1 MGTTGRGKAALEHD
15 AIARRVRACPA
26 CEKGRREGGD
36 YVQLLRFAV
45 KQCEGVAML
54 PCCTV
59 LWEVGQWMGRE
70 EVRPLHSR
78 GHVTNLSL
86 SVAV

>member
-1 MGTTGRGKAALEHD
+1 MPDVSAHVQ
-15 AIARRVRACPA
+15 RVRREA
-26 CEKGRREGGD
+26 GREREEGD

-59 LWEVGQWMGRE
+59 L
-70 EVRPLHSR
+70 
-78 GHVTNLSL
+78 
-86 SVAV
+86 

>member
-1 MGTTGRGKAALEHD
+1 MRE
-15 AIARRVRACPA
+15 
-26 CEKGRREGGD
+26 REGGD

-59 LWEVGQWMGRE
+59 LREVEEWEGRG
-70 EVRPLHSR
+70 VRPLHSQ
-78 GHVTNLSL
+78 GACNEF
-86 SVAV
+86 VAVCRRLAAAWRGANNGGH

>member
-1 MGTTGRGKAALEHD
+1 MRE
-15 AIARRVRACPA
+15 
-26 CEKGRREGGD
+26 REGGD

-54 PCCTV
+54 SCCTV
-59 LWEVGQWMGRE
+59 LWEGEKGE
-70 EVRPLHSR
+70 GCALCTAR

>member
-1 MGTTGRGKAALEHD
+1 MRE
-15 AIARRVRACPA
+15 
-26 CEKGRREGGD
+26 REGGD

-59 LWEVGQWMGRE
+59 LREAEREWEGRG
-70 EVRPLHSR
+70 VRPLHSP
-78 GHVTNLSL
+78 GGM
-86 SVAV
+86 